1 MKFSGL
7 FRKKENAEV
16 PEVSELCSIQDSL
29 GKLWRMAHQDVFT
42 ADKAREIADDK
53 YSFIYL
59 DENVIAKILEAVR
72 REAQRHYRMVDG
84 GIGGLTLSSDEIN
97 YCVKYLER
105 AGYLNVR
112 ILNNDVPSVYPKSVE
127 YHLEW

>member
-7 FRKKENAEV
+7 FRKNTET
-16 PEVSELCSIQDSL
+16 PEVSELYSIQDSL
-29 GKLWRMAHQDVFT
+29 SKLWQVAHPNVFT
-42 ADKAREIADDK
+42 ADKAREIANDLD
-53 YSFIYL
+53 SFLYL

-72 REAQRHYRMVDG
+72 REAQRHYKMVDG
-84 GIGGLTLSSDEIN
+84 GIGGLTLTSDEIN

-105 AGYLNVR
+105 AGYHNVR